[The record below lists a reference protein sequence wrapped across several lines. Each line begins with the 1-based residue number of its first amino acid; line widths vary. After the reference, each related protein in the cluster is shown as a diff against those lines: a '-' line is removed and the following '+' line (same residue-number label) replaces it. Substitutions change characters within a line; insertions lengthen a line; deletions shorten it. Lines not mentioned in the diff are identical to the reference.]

1 MQNHLEEFSVTDV
14 RHTLSEAWRVIC
26 SRRWYFVFPFCVVST
41 IALLCSLWVPRQYAG
56 STIIKR
62 EHDPVFASMVGESW
76 THPYN
81 EIRQRMNQDVKDVAA
96 IERLLEEMKLP
107 EGLESFANGELAPKS
122 RAARHAFA
130 EEIVAGLKTLSL
142 EASPQRDVVCIGL
155 TLSDSE
161 HLSEILRR
169 IRDQYLATA
178 REKTVKVLH
187 DVEQFF
193 LTESERSRGQLAGVQ
208 KQLLELELQYPGID
222 PEVTDKS
229 RAEEA
234 SLVVERIQLERDVA
248 DLTEKRK
255 AVADEM
261 AAASGARQQGP
272 RLEDSL
278 QPTESNPRYAEIQR
292 EIEKVLREITDG
304 RTVRSMTEQHPAIQR
319 ARAKLKSLQEELNQT
334 PREQIV
340 AAKPP
345 SSPEAAQEAAGVAAR
360 KLELRMTEVDGK
372 IAASRAR
379 RTEIEDQLKKL
390 EQRRAM
396 AVEHRQ
402 EYQKVK
408 QEAKR
413 LDKEMD
419 TWAQNLGPIRHV
431 LTVEDRNR
439 TIHFAMVD
447 DVREVSKPVLPSI
460 RTVMVICFGLGLA
473 VGALT
478 VLFLE
483 LLDRSFRTVK
493 QLRTSLGIPVIE
505 GIDEIVTQA
514 IARKRMIQRYFV
526 VPTAA
531 VVAFSLMFLATTMA
545 YLSVESPSDYEALRS
560 TPVHAYQYVI
570 GAK

>member
-1 MQNHLEEFSVTDV
+1 MQNHLEEFSVTDI
-14 RHTLSEAWRVIC
+14 RHTLSEVWRVIC

-62 EHDPVFASMVGESW
+62 EHDPVFASMVGVSW

-81 EIRQRMNQDVKDVAA
+81 EIRQRMNQDIKDADVV
-96 IERLLEEMKLP
+96 ERILEDMKLP
-107 EGLESFANGELAPKS
+107 EGMESFANGELTPKS
-122 RAARHAFA
+122 RAARRAFA
-130 EEIVAGLKTLSL
+130 EEIVAGLKTSSL
-142 EASPQRDVVCIGL
+142 ETSPQRDVVAIGL
-155 TLSDSE
+155 TLSDAE

-169 IRDQYLATA
+169 VRDQYLVTA

-193 LTESERSRGQLAGVQ
+193 VTESERCRGQLGAVQ
-208 KQLLELELQYPGID
+208 KQLLELEMQYPGID
-222 PEVTDKS
+222 PDVSDKS
-229 RAEEA
+229 RTEEG
-234 SLVVERIQLERDVA
+234 SLVVERIQLEREVA

-255 AVADEM
+255 SAADE
-261 AAASGARQQGP
+261 AAGMSSPQQQGS
-272 RLEDSL
+272 RSDDTL
-278 QPTESNPRYAEIQR
+278 QPTAPNPRYAEIQR

-304 RTVRSMTEQHPAIQR
+304 RTLRFMTEQHPVIQR
-319 ARAKLKSLQEELNQT
+319 LRARMRSLQEELNQT
-334 PREQIV
+334 PREEVISAQ
-340 AAKPP
+340 AA
-345 SSPEAAQEAAGVAAR
+345 SSPESAQEAAEAAAR
-360 KLELRMTEVDGK
+360 KLRLRIVELDGK

-379 RTEIEDQLKKL
+379 QADIEDQLKKL

-402 EYQKVK
+402 EYLKVK
-408 QEAKR
+408 QESTR
-413 LDKEMD
+413 LEKEME

-439 TIHFAMVD
+439 TIHFATVE
-447 DVREVSKPVLPSI
+447 DVRAVSKPILPNV
-460 RTVMVICFGLGLA
+460 RTIMIICFGLGAA

-478 VLFLE
+478 VLLFE

-514 IARKRMIQRYFV
+514 IARRRMIHRYVFV
-526 VPTAA
+526 PAAA
-531 VVAFSLMFLATTMA
+531 VVALGVMFLATTMA

-560 TPVHAYQYVI
+560 TPAHAYQYVI

>member
-1 MQNHLEEFSVTDV
+1 
-14 RHTLSEAWRVIC
+14 
-26 SRRWYFVFPFCVVST
+26 
-41 IALLCSLWVPRQYAG
+41 VPRQYAG

-81 EIRQRMNQDVKDVAA
+81 EIRQRMNQDLKDVALM
-96 IERLLEEMKLP
+96 ERLLEELKLP
-107 EGLESFANGELAPKS
+107 EGLESFANGELTPKS
-122 RAARHAFA
+122 RAARRAFA
-130 EEIVAGLKTLSL
+130 EEIAAGLKTTSL
-142 EASPQRDVVCIGL
+142 EASPQRDVVGIGL

-161 HLSEILRR
+161 HLSEILCR
-169 IRDQYLATA
+169 IRDRYLATA

-193 LTESERSRGQLAGVQ
+193 LTESERCRGQLAGVQ
-208 KQLLELELQYPGID
+208 KQLLEFELQYPGID
-222 PEVTDKS
+222 PEVLDKS

-234 SLVVERIQLERDVA
+234 SLVVERIQLEREVA

-261 AAASGARQQGP
+261 AAGSNARQQGP
-272 RLEDSL
+272 RLDDPL
-278 QPTESNPRYAEIQR
+278 QATEPNPRYAEIQR
-292 EIEKVLREITDG
+292 EVEKALREITDG
-304 RTVRSMTEQHPAIQR
+304 RTLRFMTEQHPAIQR
-319 ARAKLKSLQEELNQT
+319 SRARLKSLQEELSQT

-340 AAKPP
+340 SARPP
-345 SSPEAAQEAAGVAAR
+345 SSPEAAQEAVAAAAR
-360 KLELRMTEVDGK
+360 KLELRKADMDGK
-372 IAASRAR
+372 IAASQAR
-379 RTEIEDQLKKL
+379 QAEIEDQLKKL
-390 EQRRAM
+390 EQRRAL

-408 QEAKR
+408 QEANR

-439 TIHFAMVD
+439 TIHFAMVE
-447 DVREVSKPVLPSI
+447 DVKEVSKPVLPSI
-460 RTVMVICFGLGLA
+460 RTIMIICFGLGLA

-478 VLFLE
+478 VLFIE

-514 IARKRMIQRYFV
+514 IARKRMIQRYLV
-526 VPTAA
+526 VPAAA
-531 VVAFSLMFLATTMA
+531 VVALSVMFLATTMA